1 MQIYG
6 ENWWSNANKNAG
18 CACCTHILM
27 QMQLRLKKIMI

>member
-6 ENWWSNANKNAG
+6 ENWWWNANRNAG

-27 QMQLRLKKIMI
+27 QMQLRFKKIMI